1 MMNQKKL
8 GVALSYI
15 QIIVT
20 IMVNLLYT
28 PIMLRLLGQSEYG
41 IYSLSNSVIGYL
53 TLLYAGM
60 TSTYLRYYSQYKKKD
75 DELSISRLNGLFLV
89 LFSVLG
95 GCALI
100 IGIVLANNLHI
111 ILGNGLTSD
120 EYDLAQILFVIMAV
134 NMALLMPKTVFS
146 TVIFSH
152 ERFIFI
158 KILDVLQAM
167 MMPIIVL
174 PLLYMG
180 YGSIGMSCV
189 GLLLTAASLLA
200 STYYCIKKL
209 ACRFVF
215 KNIPYGLI
223 PDMLSFSIFILLQGV
238 MDQFNWHLGK
248 LLLANFVDST
258 AIAVYTVGLQIDM
271 LIISFSVALS
281 GVFVPKIY
289 GLVQTGAIEELNKL
303 WLKVGRYQFFIV
315 YFICTG
321 FVFWGKAFIK
331 LWAGDGYEMAYI
343 VAIILILPLLVHLCQ
358 VLAMEVLRAYNRHG
372 VWTIVHFAASIVGFI
387 FCIPLTKQYGLMG
400 VTIGTCI
407 TMFIVVNIYDN
418 WYYAKAG
425 NLNVWAFFKE
435 MKKLLPAMLLTAVV
449 AGILVS
455 VMAIE
460 SWLILVITG
469 GIFTILYSCIMY
481 KLGMNNDER
490 VLIKN
495 ALIKLSQKI
504 K

>member
-1 MMNQKKL
+1 MMSQKKL
-8 GVALSYI
+8 GAALSYI

-28 PIMLRLLGQSEYG
+28 PIMLRMLGQSEYG
-41 IYSLSNSVIGYL
+41 IYSLSSSVIGYL
-53 TLLYAGM
+53 SLLYAGM

-75 DELSISRLNGLFLV
+75 DKSSVARLNGLFLV

-167 MMPIIVL
+167 MMPIIAL

-189 GLLLTAASLLA
+189 VLLLTAASLLA

-223 PDMLSFSIFILLQGV
+223 PEMLSFSIFILLQGV

-258 AIAVYTVGLQIDM
+258 AIAVYTVGLQIDI
-271 LIISFSVALS
+271 LIISFSTALS

-289 GLVQTGAIEELNKL
+289 GLVQTGAIAELNKL

-315 YFICTG
+315 YFICVG
-321 FVFWGKAFIK
+321 FVFFGKAFIK
-331 LWAGDGYEMAYI
+331 LWAGEGYEMAYI

-387 FCIPLTKQYGLMG
+387 FCIPLTKHYGLMG

-460 SWLILVITG
+460 SWLMLVITG

>member
-1 MMNQKKL
+1 MMSQKKL
-8 GVALSYI
+8 GAALSYI

-28 PIMLRLLGQSEYG
+28 PIMLRMLGQSEYG
-41 IYSLSNSVIGYL
+41 IYSLSSSVIGYL
-53 TLLYAGM
+53 ALLYAGM
-60 TSTYLRYYSQYKKKD
+60 TSTYLRYYSQYKKKED
-75 DELSISRLNGLFLV
+75 KSSVARLNGLFLV

-167 MMPIIVL
+167 MMPIIAL

-189 GLLLTAASLLA
+189 VLLLTAASLLV

-223 PDMLSFSIFILLQGV
+223 PEMLSFSIFLLLQGV

-248 LLLANFVDST
+248 LLLANLVDST

-271 LIISFSVALS
+271 LIISFSTALS

-289 GLVQTGAIEELNKL
+289 GLVQTGAIAELNKL

-315 YFICTG
+315 YFICIG

-481 KLGMNNDER
+481 KFGMNNDER

>member
-8 GVALSYI
+8 GVVLSYI

-20 IMVNLLYT
+20 ILVNLLYT

-53 TLLYAGM
+53 TLLYVGM

-75 DELSISRLNGLFLV
+75 DESSIARLNGLFLV

-100 IGIVLANNLHI
+100 IGIVLSNNLHI
-111 ILGNGLTSD
+111 ILGDGLTRD
-120 EYDLAQILFVIMAV
+120 EYGLAQILFVIMAV

-158 KILDVLQAM
+158 KTLDVLQAM
-167 MMPIIVL
+167 IMPIIAL

-189 GLLLTAASLLA
+189 VLLLTAASLLV
-200 STYYCIKKL
+200 SIYYCKKKL
-209 ACRFVF
+209 ACQFAL
-215 KNIPYGLI
+215 KNIPYSLI

-238 MDQFNWHLGK
+238 VDQINWHLGK
-248 LLLANFVDST
+248 LLLANFVDSA
-258 AIAVYTVGLQIDM
+258 AIAVYAIGLQIDM
-271 LIISFSVALS
+271 LIISFSTALS

-289 GLVQTGAIEELNKL
+289 GLVQTGAITELNKL

-315 YFICTG
+315 YFICAG
-321 FVFWGKAFIK
+321 FVFFGKAFIK
-331 LWAGDGYEMAYI
+331 LWAGEGYEMAYI
-343 VAIILILPLLVHLCQ
+343 VAILLGLPLVLHLCQ

-372 VWTIVHFAASIVGFI
+372 VWTIVHFVASIVGFI

-407 TMFIVVNIYDN
+407 TMFIVVDIYDN

-460 SWLILVITG
+460 SWLMLVITG

>member
-1 MMNQKKL
+1 MMSQKKL
-8 GVALSYI
+8 GAALSYI

-28 PIMLRLLGQSEYG
+28 PIMLRMLGQSEYG
-41 IYSLSNSVIGYL
+41 IYSLSSSVIGYL
-53 TLLYAGM
+53 ALLYAGM

-75 DELSISRLNGLFLV
+75 DKSSVARLNGLFLV

-167 MMPIIVL
+167 MMPIIAL

-189 GLLLTAASLLA
+189 VLLLTAASLLA

-223 PDMLSFSIFILLQGV
+223 PEMLSFSIFILLQGV

-258 AIAVYTVGLQIDM
+258 AIAVYTVGLQIDI
-271 LIISFSVALS
+271 LIISFSTALS

-289 GLVQTGAIEELNKL
+289 GLVQTGAIAELNKL

-315 YFICTG
+315 YFICIG

-331 LWAGDGYEMAYI
+331 LWAGEGYEMAYI

-387 FCIPLTKQYGLMG
+387 FCIPLTKHYGLMG

-460 SWLILVITG
+460 SWLMLVITG

>member
-1 MMNQKKL
+1 MMSQKKL
-8 GVALSYI
+8 GAALSYI

-28 PIMLRLLGQSEYG
+28 PIMLRMLGQSEYG
-41 IYSLSNSVIGYL
+41 IYSLSSSVIGYL
-53 TLLYAGM
+53 ALLYAGM

-75 DELSISRLNGLFLV
+75 DKSSVARLNGLFLV

-111 ILGNGLTSD
+111 IFGNGLTSD

-167 MMPIIVL
+167 MMPIIAL

-189 GLLLTAASLLA
+189 VLLLTAASLLV

-223 PDMLSFSIFILLQGV
+223 PEMLSFSIFILLQGV

-258 AIAVYTVGLQIDM
+258 AIAVYTVGLQIDI
-271 LIISFSVALS
+271 LIISFSTALS

-289 GLVQTGAIEELNKL
+289 GLVQTGAIAELNKL

-315 YFICTG
+315 YFICIG

-331 LWAGDGYEMAYI
+331 LWAGEGYEMAYI

-387 FCIPLTKQYGLMG
+387 FCIPLTKHYGLMG

-425 NLNVWAFFKE
+425 NLNVWAFFNE

-460 SWLILVITG
+460 SWLMLVITG

>member
-1 MMNQKKL
+1 MMSQKKL
-8 GVALSYI
+8 GAALSYI

-28 PIMLRLLGQSEYG
+28 PIMLRMLGQSEYG
-41 IYSLSNSVIGYL
+41 IYSLSSSVIGYL
-53 TLLYAGM
+53 ALLYAGM
-60 TSTYLRYYSQYKKKD
+60 TSTYLRYYSQYKKKED
-75 DELSISRLNGLFLV
+75 KSSVARLNGLFLV

-167 MMPIIVL
+167 MMPIIAL

-189 GLLLTAASLLA
+189 VLLLTAASLLV

-223 PDMLSFSIFILLQGV
+223 PEMLSFSIFLLLQGV

-271 LIISFSVALS
+271 LIISFSTALS

-289 GLVQTGAIEELNKL
+289 GLVQTGAIAELNKL

-315 YFICTG
+315 YFICIG

-343 VAIILILPLLVHLCQ
+343 VAIILIVPLLVHLCQ

-460 SWLILVITG
+460 SWLMLVITG

>member
-1 MMNQKKL
+1 
-8 GVALSYI
+8 
-15 QIIVT
+15 
-20 IMVNLLYT
+20 
-28 PIMLRLLGQSEYG
+28 
-41 IYSLSNSVIGYL
+41 
-53 TLLYAGM
+53 
-60 TSTYLRYYSQYKKKD
+60 
-75 DELSISRLNGLFLV
+75 
-89 LFSVLG
+89 
-95 GCALI
+95 
-100 IGIVLANNLHI
+100 
-111 ILGNGLTSD
+111 
-120 EYDLAQILFVIMAV
+120 
-134 NMALLMPKTVFS
+134 
-146 TVIFSH
+146 
-152 ERFIFI
+152 
-158 KILDVLQAM
+158 
-167 MMPIIVL
+167 
-174 PLLYMG
+174 
-180 YGSIGMSCV
+180 
-189 GLLLTAASLLA
+189 
-200 STYYCIKKL
+200 
-209 ACRFVF
+209 
-215 KNIPYGLI
+215 
-223 PDMLSFSIFILLQGV
+223 MLSFSIFILLQGV

-258 AIAVYTVGLQIDM
+258 AIAVYTVGLQIDI
-271 LIISFSVALS
+271 LIISFSTALS

-289 GLVQTGAIEELNKL
+289 GLVQTGAIAELNKL

-372 VWTIVHFAASIVGFI
+372 VWIIVHFAASIVGFI
-387 FCIPLTKQYGLMG
+387 FCIPLTKYYGLMG

-460 SWLILVITG
+460 SWLMLVITG

>member
-1 MMNQKKL
+1 MMSQKKL
-8 GVALSYI
+8 GAALSYI

-28 PIMLRLLGQSEYG
+28 PIMLRMLGQSEYG
-41 IYSLSNSVIGYL
+41 IYSLSSSVIGYL

-75 DELSISRLNGLFLV
+75 DKSSVARLNGLFLV

-167 MMPIIVL
+167 MMPIIAL

-189 GLLLTAASLLA
+189 VLLLTAASLLA

-223 PDMLSFSIFILLQGV
+223 PEMLSFSIFILLQGV

-271 LIISFSVALS
+271 LIISFSTALS

-289 GLVQTGAIEELNKL
+289 GLVQTGAIAELNKL

-315 YFICTG
+315 YFICIG

-387 FCIPLTKQYGLMG
+387 FCIPLTKHYGLMG

-460 SWLILVITG
+460 SWLMLVITG

>member
-1 MMNQKKL
+1 MMSQKKL
-8 GVALSYI
+8 GAALSYI

-28 PIMLRLLGQSEYG
+28 PIMLRMLGQSEYG
-41 IYSLSNSVIGYL
+41 IYSLSSSVIGYL
-53 TLLYAGM
+53 ALLYAGM
-60 TSTYLRYYSQYKKKD
+60 TSTYLRYYSQYKKKED
-75 DELSISRLNGLFLV
+75 KSSVARLNGLFLV

-167 MMPIIVL
+167 MMPIIAL

-189 GLLLTAASLLA
+189 VLLLTAASLLV

-223 PDMLSFSIFILLQGV
+223 PEMLSFSIFLLLQGV

-271 LIISFSVALS
+271 LIISFSTALS

-289 GLVQTGAIEELNKL
+289 GLVQTGAIAELNKL

-315 YFICTG
+315 YFICIG

-460 SWLILVITG
+460 SWLMLVITG

>member
-1 MMNQKKL
+1 MMSQKKL
-8 GVALSYI
+8 GAALSYI

-28 PIMLRLLGQSEYG
+28 PIMLRMLGQSEYG
-41 IYSLSNSVIGYL
+41 IYSLSSSVIGYL
-53 TLLYAGM
+53 ALLYAGM
-60 TSTYLRYYSQYKKKD
+60 TSTYLRYYSQYKKKED
-75 DELSISRLNGLFLV
+75 KSSVARLNGLFLV

-167 MMPIIVL
+167 MMPIIAL

-189 GLLLTAASLLA
+189 VLLLTAASLLV

-223 PDMLSFSIFILLQGV
+223 PEMLSFSIFLLLQGV

-271 LIISFSVALS
+271 LIISFSTALS

-289 GLVQTGAIEELNKL
+289 GLVQTGAIAELNKL

-315 YFICTG
+315 YFICIG

-481 KLGMNNDER
+481 KFGMNNDER

>member
-1 MMNQKKL
+1 MMSQKKL
-8 GVALSYI
+8 GAALSYI

-28 PIMLRLLGQSEYG
+28 PIMLRMLGQSEYG
-41 IYSLSNSVIGYL
+41 IYSLSSSVIGYL
-53 TLLYAGM
+53 ALLYAGM

-75 DELSISRLNGLFLV
+75 DKSSVARLNGLFLV

-111 ILGNGLTSD
+111 IFGNGLTSD

-167 MMPIIVL
+167 MMPIIAL

-223 PDMLSFSIFILLQGV
+223 PEMLSFSIFILLQGV

-258 AIAVYTVGLQIDM
+258 AIAVYTVGLQIDI
-271 LIISFSVALS
+271 LIISFSTALS

-289 GLVQTGAIEELNKL
+289 GLVQTGAIAELNKL

-315 YFICTG
+315 YFICIG

-331 LWAGDGYEMAYI
+331 LWAGEGYEMAYI

-387 FCIPLTKQYGLMG
+387 FCIPLTKHYGLMG

-460 SWLILVITG
+460 SWLMLVITG